1 MSVYLFQPLNKKRL
15 LHKIHEPEHL
25 KMHLIR
31 LLITWHNFM
40 LGWAKHSRAVLESVS
55 TSQVE
60 VFLAFVDFCRY
71 CILALKATGKKYVK
85 LVR

>member
-40 LGWAKHSRAVLESVS
+40 LGWAEHSRAVLESVS

-60 VFLAFVDFCRY
+60 VFLAFVDFVD
-71 CILALKATGKKYVK
+71 IVFWQKATGKKHVK
-85 LVR
+85 FVR

>member
-1 MSVYLFQPLNKKRL
+1 MNIDVCLFISAIEQKRL

-40 LGWAKHSRAVLESVS
+40 LGWAKHSRAVLESAS

-60 VFLAFVDFCRY
+60 VFLAFVDFVDCVFWQKP
-71 CILALKATGKKYVK
+71 LGKNT
-85 LVR
+85 